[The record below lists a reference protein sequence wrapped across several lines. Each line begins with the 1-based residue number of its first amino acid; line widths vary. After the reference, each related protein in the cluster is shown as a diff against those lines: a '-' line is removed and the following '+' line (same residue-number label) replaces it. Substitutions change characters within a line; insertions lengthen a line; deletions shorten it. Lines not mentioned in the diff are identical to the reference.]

1 MKTITIT
8 FDEAEA
14 AAYEDVLK
22 EAIEVERDA
31 YLEERK
37 SFDDDTDDDDI
48 EWNSHVLTVCDDL
61 LTQLNKLFPRG

>member
-8 FDEAEA
+8 FDE

-37 SFDDDTDDDDI
+37 SFGDDTDDDDI
-48 EWNSHVLTVCDDL
+48 EWNSHVLTICDDL
-61 LTQLNKLFPRG
+61 SKQLDKLFPKH

>member
-14 AAYEDVLK
+14 EAYEDVLK
-22 EAIEVERDA
+22 EAIETERDA
-31 YLEERK
+31 YLNEHK

-61 LTQLNKLFPRG
+61 LTQLDKLFPRG

>member
-31 YLEERK
+31 YFDERK
-37 SFDDDTDDDDI
+37 TFGDDTDDV
-48 EWNSHVLTVCDDL
+48 ELTRYHCM
-61 LTQLNKLFPRG
+61 R